1 MDREDV
7 SILITSIR
15 NSLYHKNFLV
25 AMTKLVEL
33 KKMLVAWKLEGEI
46 DPLIAELGKLAREKG
61 DTDVLDAKLKELDTK
76 VL

>member
-7 SILITSIR
+7 SIQIASIR
-15 NSLYHKNFLV
+15 NALYKKNFLV

-33 KKMLVAWKLEGEI
+33 KKLLVAWKLEGEI
-46 DPLIAELGKLAREKG
+46 DPLISELGKAMRAN
-61 DTDVLDAKLKELDTK
+61 DADVLDAKLKELDAK